1 MRLREFIRY
10 VGGEKIVEIFL
21 EPRKSCR
28 YYWKGLITPEYPDEF
43 IVRFYDRF
51 GESYNE
57 KIIFNDLNDA
67 KIHVRRTL
75 LNQ

>member
-1 MRLREFIRY
+1 MRY
-10 VGGEKIVEIFL
+10 VSGEKIVEIFL

-28 YYWKGLITPEYPDEF
+28 YYWKSLITTERTGEF
-43 IVRFYDRF
+43 MVRFYDRF
-51 GESYNE
+51 GESYRE
-57 KIIFNDLNDA
+57 TAIFDDLDDA